1 MPKPKTSAVSQGS
14 VCGPPEVQ
22 QPKLRTGLPLH
33 KDVFSRSFSR
43 HLKCKKKR
51 ISEKIFSAK
60 KSYPFLNKDLVCK
73 RSA

>member
-1 MPKPKTSAVSQGS
+1 MPKPKTSAVFQGS

-43 HLKCKKKR
+43 HLKCKKKKNIR
-51 ISEKIFSAK
+51 KNILSEKKLSL
-60 KSYPFLNKDLVCK
+60 SQQRPSV
-73 RSA
+73 